1 MEIITDFGTYL
12 LGKKDSVLNLSVSSI
27 FGGIVFLRLG
37 AGDPLAVLA
46 ISLVIHELVTSHVFF
61 KRENEAF
68 SRRLASS
75 ESVILMKSKI
85 GRFATTSFCLFLP
98 FIIAA
103 SVLITI
109 SFVVKGSALDA
120 LDYWSSGSQR
130 FLMIVILLGLL
141 IDPVAYLFLEKK
153 LGDALTILFGYLSIL
168 MVAIGSVSEE
178 SGGPIFLFALLVAL
192 LNVRQAFV
200 MKFHYGNDEGG
211 DLTFLAP
218 SMGLLFVALLPNLL
232 FVLEIL
238 DI

>member
-12 LGKKDSVLNLSVSSI
+12 LGKRESVLNLSLSSI
-27 FGGIVFLRLG
+27 FGGVVFFLMG
-37 AGDPLAVLA
+37 TGDPLAVLA
-46 ISLVIHELVTSHVFF
+46 ISLVIHELVTSYIFF
-61 KRENEAF
+61 KSESEAF

-75 ESVILMKSKI
+75 ESVILIKSKTN
-85 GRFATTSFCLFLP
+85 RFVTTAFCLLLP

-120 LDYWSSGSQR
+120 LDYWSSGPQR

-153 LGDALTILFGYLSIL
+153 LGDGLTILFGYLSIL

-211 DLTFLAP
+211 DMAFLAP
-218 SMGLLFVALLPNLL
+218 SMGLLFMASLPNLL

-238 DI
+238 EI

>member
-1 MEIITDFGTYL
+1 LEIITDFGTYL
-12 LGKKDSVLNLSVSSI
+12 LGKRESVLNLSLSSI
-27 FGGIVFLRLG
+27 FGGVVFLLMG

-46 ISLVIHELVTSHVFF
+46 ISLVIHELVTSYIFF
-61 KRENEAF
+61 KSESEAF

-75 ESVILMKSKI
+75 ESVILIKSKTN
-85 GRFATTSFCLFLP
+85 RFVTTAFCLLLP

-120 LDYWSSGSQR
+120 LDYWSSGPQR

-153 LGDALTILFGYLSIL
+153 LGDGLTILFGYLSIL

-211 DLTFLAP
+211 DMAFLAP
-218 SMGLLFVALLPNLL
+218 SMGLLFMASLPNLL

-238 DI
+238 EI

>member
-1 MEIITDFGTYL
+1 LEIITDFGTYL
-12 LGKKDSVLNLSVSSI
+12 LGKRESVLNLSLSSI
-27 FGGIVFLRLG
+27 FGGVVFFLMG
-37 AGDPLAVLA
+37 TGDPLAVLA
-46 ISLVIHELVTSHVFF
+46 ISLVIHELVTSYIFF
-61 KRENEAF
+61 KSESEAF

-75 ESVILMKSKI
+75 ESVILIKSKTN
-85 GRFATTSFCLFLP
+85 RFVTTAFCLLLP

-120 LDYWSSGSQR
+120 LDYWSSGPQR

-153 LGDALTILFGYLSIL
+153 LGDGLTILFGYLSIL

-211 DLTFLAP
+211 DMAFLAP
-218 SMGLLFVALLPNLL
+218 SMGLLFMASLPNLL

-238 DI
+238 EI